1 MTSRS
6 IPILLLAMGAFCL
19 AVFGC
24 QTGPV
29 TSSSSNWVVC
39 TTPADCADVA
49 GAADCQEGYCVDE
62 AGDRIEV
69 AAAGGTGSGGASS
82 GGSES
87 GGSQSGGASSGG
99 GTTGS
104 GGDSMNLGGQGS
116 AGSGGT
122 ATSSC
127 EDFEPF
133 AICEVDDDCT
143 TGQRVTDCCGTTL
156 VTGVAIDQEAA
167 FDEAAL
173 ECALLYPAC
182 GCPTPAHPLTDDGR
196 WLTSG
201 DALVACVDGQC
212 KSAVGQRPCGE
223 STCPAGEICVV
234 TTTVTGPSE
243 TREFSCEENPCEAE
257 PLDCTCADP
266 VCDLGDGRLRLCTP
280 LSEEADILCQDQ
292 AQ

>member
-6 IPILLLAMGAFCL
+6 IPIALLAAAASCL

-24 QTGPV
+24 QTGPI

-62 AGDRIEV
+62 AGERIEV
-69 AAAGGTGSGGASS
+69 ASGGTGSGGASS
-82 GGSES
+82 GGSAS
-87 GGSQSGGASSGG
+87 GGSGTGGT
-99 GTTGS
+99 TTGS

-116 AGSGGT
+116 AGSGGS
-122 ATSSC
+122 TSSC

-133 AICEVDDDCT
+133 ASCEVDDDCT

-156 VTGVAIDQEAA
+156 VTGVAVDQEAA
-167 FDEAAL
+167 FYEVAL

-182 GCPTPAHPLTDDGR
+182 GCPSPAHPLTDDGR

-201 DALVACVDGQC
+201 EALVACVDGQC
-212 KSAVGQRPCGE
+212 KTAVGERPCGE
-223 STCPAGEICVV
+223 STCAAGEICVV
-234 TTTVTGPSE
+234 STTVTGPSE

-257 PLDCTCADP
+257 PFDCTCADS
-266 VCDLGDGRLRLCTP
+266 VCNLGDGRSRLCTP
-280 LSEEADILCQDQ
+280 LAEEADILCEDQ